1 MPGAGARALEGGH
14 ASYSTWFRSLWGD
27 PTELL
32 SAHQKCGRAWTALTS
47 SGGDVGPALG
57 VLATAL
63 SASVPIDPPHVLKY
77 VPTMLTGCVWKE
89 CGCSNPETPVVEV
102 SCVACLHSTWWK
114 VYVGTWLFC
123 VAVA

>member
-1 MPGAGARALEGGH
+1 MNAFHSLSPHARTVLVLMPGAGARALEGGP

-57 VLATAL
+57 ALATAL

-77 VPTMLTGCVWKE
+77 VPTTLTGCACGIVWLSHPIDP
-89 CGCSNPETPVVEV
+89 G
-102 SCVACLHSTWWK
+102 
-114 VYVGTWLFC
+114 G
-123 VAVA
+123 